1 MKKSILNKDIWLSFR
16 QSKGR
21 FLSIMFLMM
30 LGSFALV
37 GLKAASPDIENSAN
51 RYLSQMKMM
60 DLAVMSDYGVSKAD
74 QKELN
79 TIPNAQVEYGYFT
92 DTVIG
97 DSSTSVRV
105 FSQTTN
111 ISKFKLVSGH
121 FPSKENQVAL
131 ASFYQGKY
139 KIGDSITL
147 NEEGTNDYA
156 LKQHTFTVTGF
167 VNSSEL
173 ASTISLGNSNSGS
186 GTLSAYAVVMPKT
199 FQSSV
204 YTVARLKYDDLKAL
218 NSFGDSYRK
227 KVKQYENEL
236 EKLVADNGKNRLSEI
251 KKQAQTKIADGEAKI
266 QTSQQALADA
276 QQQLRNAQDQIDQKR
291 ADLELAQGQLTE
303 KENLLAQGAAQI
315 AQAEQTLAS
324 SKAKLDTAA
333 AQLSSGWGQ
342 LNQMKTQLD
351 QAASQLSAA
360 KENVTNAQATL
371 ATAQAELEKG
381 QMQLAAA
388 KTDLQTKIAAL
399 QAQGID
405 PATVPEIV
413 AAQTQL
419 AQEEAKLNL
428 ARTELEKK
436 QAEFQ
441 TGLSQY
447 KSQEALYQAGLAQY
461 QSAAEALNAKQAE
474 YDAGLAQYQNGQATL
489 KNKQADYQAGQ
500 VRLAQAKQQIADGQ
514 AQLDQAQATLNDKK
528 TEYEKQKK
536 DAETKIKNGQADIQ
550 KAKDE
555 VAGLS
560 VPTYRVYTRRTF
572 PGADE
577 YTTTGNRAYGISAV
591 GNAFPIVLYLVAALV
606 TVTTMTRFVSE
617 ERTNAGVL
625 KALGYRNQDVVKKFV
640 IYGLVSSLLGTVI
653 GSLLGTYFLPYILG
667 KTIFKTSTYP
677 ALRLDF
683 YWEISLIALV
693 CSVLCGVAPALYIAH
708 KELKEKP
715 SQLLLPKAPTKGS
728 KILLERIDFIWRR
741 LSFTQKVTA
750 RNIFRYKQRM
760 LMTIFG
766 VAGSVALLF
775 AGLGMSSS
783 MEGMGNRQY
792 GDIIKYDAVISQKHH
807 LKSDEQ
813 AAINHLLADKKIAKK
828 CSIYQ
833 ETFTKKI
840 KGAKDEQSLALFV
853 TTGKDFH
860 HFIELYDSQSKASLN
875 LSSHGAVISQK
886 LATIMHVSVGDTFEV
901 TSDEGKRYKIKV
913 SGITEMYA
921 GHFIFMNQDYYQTV
935 FARKFQE
942 NAYLIKLKDSSSKN
956 VQDTAAAFMKL
967 TGVRAVVQNTGILEQ
982 IDVIV
987 KSLGFVMQILT
998 VASILLTIVILY
1010 NLMNINVA
1018 ERIRELSTI
1027 KVLGFHNKE
1036 VTLYIYRETI
1046 LLSVIGIIVGLFLG
1060 NILHRSLLET
1070 IAPDAFLLN
1079 PTVSVFVYLVPIFS
1093 IIMILIVLG
1102 FMVNAILRR
1111 IDMLEAL
1118 KSVD

>member
-60 DLAVMSDYGVSKAD
+60 DLAVMSDYGISKAD

-79 TIPNAQVEYGYFT
+79 AVPNAQVEYGYFT
-92 DTVIG
+92 DTVVG

-147 NEEGTNDYA
+147 NEEGTNKYA
-156 LKQHTFTVTGF
+156 LRRHTFTVTGF

-173 ASTISLGNSNSGS
+173 ASTISLGSSNSGS
-186 GTLSAYAVVMPKT
+186 GTLSAYAVVTLKT
-199 FQSSV
+199 FQSPV
-204 YTVARLKYDDLKAL
+204 YTVARLRYNNLKTL

-227 KVKQYENEL
+227 KVKRHEDEL
-236 EKLVADNGKNRLSEI
+236 EKLLADNGKKRLSEI
-251 KKQAQTKIADGEAKI
+251 KAQAQAKIADGEAKI

-315 AQAEQTLAS
+315 AQAEQTLENT
-324 SKAKLDTAA
+324 KEKLDTAA
-333 AQLSSGWGQ
+333 AQLSSGWAQ
-342 LNQMKTQLD
+342 LNQTKTQLD

-388 KTDLQTKIAAL
+388 KTNLQTKIAAL

-447 KSQEALYQAGLAQY
+447 KSQEALYKAGLAQY

-474 YDAGLAQYQNGQATL
+474 YDAGLAQYQSGQATL
-489 KNKQADYQAGQ
+489 RNKQTEYQAGQ
-500 VRLAQAKQQIADGQ
+500 AQLAQAKQQIADGQ

-550 KAKDE
+550 KAKEE

-560 VPTYRVYTRRTF
+560 VSTYRVYTRRTF

-640 IYGLVSSLLGTVI
+640 VYGLVSSLLGTVM

-677 ALRLDF
+677 DLRLEF
-683 YWEISLIALV
+683 YWEISLIALL

-792 GDIIKYDAVISQKHH
+792 GEIIKYDAVISQKHH

-828 CSIYQ
+828 RGIYQ

-998 VASILLTIVILY
+998 VASILLAIVILY

-1060 NILHRSLLET
+1060 NILHCSLLET

-1079 PTVSVFVYLVPIFS
+1079 PAVSVFVYLVPVFS

>member
-1 MKKSILNKDIWLSFR
+1 MKKSILNKDIRLSFR

-60 DLAVMSDYGVSKAD
+60 DVAVMSDYGISKAD

-79 TIPNAQVEYGYFT
+79 AIPNTYVEYGYFT

-97 DSSTSVRV
+97 DSSASVRV
-105 FSQTTN
+105 FSKTDK
-111 ISKFKLVSGH
+111 ISQFKLVSGH

-199 FQSSV
+199 FQSAV
-204 YTVARLKYDDLKAL
+204 YTVARLRYDDLKTL

-227 KVKQYENEL
+227 KVKQHEDEL
-236 EKLVADNGKNRLSEI
+236 EKLLADNGKKRLSEI
-251 KKQAQTKIADGEAKI
+251 KAQAQTKIADGEAKI

-291 ADLELAQGQLTE
+291 ADLEVAQGQLTE
-303 KENLLAQGAAQI
+303 KESLLAQGAAQI
-315 AQAEQTLAS
+315 AQAEQILAS

-333 AQLSSGWGQ
+333 AQLSSGWAQ
-342 LNQMKTQLD
+342 LNQIKAQLD

-360 KENVTNAQATL
+360 KENVTNTQATL
-371 ATAQAELEKG
+371 AIAQAELEKG
-381 QMQLAAA
+381 QVQLAAA
-388 KTDLQTKIAAL
+388 KADLQKKMTAL

-428 ARTELEKK
+428 ARAELEKK

-441 TGLSQY
+441 AGLSQY
-447 KSQEALYQAGLAQY
+447 QSQETVYQTGLAQY
-461 QSAAEALNAKQAE
+461 QSAVVTLRAKQAE
-474 YDAGLAQYQNGQATL
+474 YDAGLAQYQSGQATL
-489 KNKQADYQAGQ
+489 RDKQAEYQAGQ
-500 VRLAQAKQQIADGQ
+500 AQLAQAKQQIADGQ

-528 TEYEKQKK
+528 TEYAKQKK
-536 DAETKIKNGQADIQ
+536 DAGTKIKNGQADIR

-555 VAGLS
+555 VASLS

-625 KALGYRNQDVVKKFV
+625 KALGYRNQDVVKKFAV
-640 IYGLVSSLLGTVI
+640 YGLVSSLIGSVI
-653 GSLLGTYFLPYILG
+653 GILAGTYFLPYILG

-683 YWEISLIALV
+683 YWEISLIALL

-792 GDIIKYDAVISQKHH
+792 GEIIKYDAVISQKQH
-807 LKSDEQ
+807 LKLDEQ

-828 CSIYQ
+828 RGIYQ
-833 ETFTKKI
+833 EIFTKKI

-913 SGITEMYA
+913 SGIAEMYA

-998 VASILLTIVILY
+998 VASILLAIVILY

-1079 PTVSVFVYLVPIFS
+1079 PAVSVFVYLVPVFS

>member
-60 DLAVMSDYGVSKAD
+60 DLAVMSDYGISKAD

-79 TIPNAQVEYGYFT
+79 TISNAQVEYGYFT

-105 FSQTTN
+105 FSKTTN
-111 ISKFKLVSGH
+111 ISKFKLISGH

-156 LKQHTFTVTGF
+156 LKQHTFAVTGF

-199 FQSSV
+199 FQNSV
-204 YTVARLKYDDLKAL
+204 YTVARLRYDDLKTL

-227 KVKQYENEL
+227 KVKQHENEL

-251 KKQAQTKIADGEAKI
+251 KKQAQTKIADSEANI

-276 QQQLRNAQDQIDQKR
+276 QRQIRTAQDQIDQKR
-291 ADLELAQGQLTE
+291 ADLDLAQGQLAE
-303 KENLLAQGAAQI
+303 KESLLAQGAAQI
-315 AQAEQTLAS
+315 AQAEQILAS

-333 AQLSSGWGQ
+333 AQLSSGWAQ
-342 LNQMKTQLD
+342 LNQMKAQLD

-360 KENVTNAQATL
+360 KENLTNGQATL
-371 ATAQAELEKG
+371 AIAQAELGKG
-381 QMQLAAA
+381 QVQLAAA
-388 KTDLQTKIAAL
+388 KADLQKKMTAL

-428 ARTELEKK
+428 ARAELEKK

-441 TGLSQY
+441 AGLSQY
-447 KSQEALYQAGLAQY
+447 QSQETVYQTGLAQY
-461 QSAAEALNAKQAE
+461 QSAVVTLRAKQAE
-474 YDAGLAQYQNGQATL
+474 YDAGLAQYQSGQATL
-489 KNKQADYQAGQ
+489 RNKQAEYQAGQ
-500 VRLAQAKQQIADGQ
+500 AQLAQAKQQIADGQ

-536 DAETKIKNGQADIQ
+536 DAETKIKNGQVDIQ

-591 GNAFPIVLYLVAALV
+591 GNAFPIVLYLVAVLV

-625 KALGYRNQDVVKKFV
+625 KALGYRNQDVVKKFAV
-640 IYGLVSSLLGTVI
+640 YGLVSSLIGSVI
-653 GSLLGTYFLPYILG
+653 GILAGTYFLPYILG

-683 YWEISLIALV
+683 YWGISLIALL

-715 SQLLLPKAPTKGS
+715 SQLLLPKAPNKGS
-728 KILLERIDFIWRR
+728 KILLERIGFILHR
-741 LSFTQKVTA
+741 LSFAQKVTA

-792 GDIIKYDAVISQKHH
+792 GEIIKYDAVISQKQH
-807 LKSDEQ
+807 LKLDEQ

-828 CSIYQ
+828 RGIYQ
-833 ETFTKKI
+833 EIFTKKI

-913 SGITEMYA
+913 SGIAEMYA

-942 NAYLIKLKDSSSKN
+942 TAYLIKLKDSSSKN

-998 VASILLTIVILY
+998 VASILLAIVILY

-1079 PTVSVFVYLVPIFS
+1079 PAVSVFVYLVPVFS

>member
-121 FPSKENQVAL
+121 FPTKENQVAL

-147 NEEGTNDYA
+147 NEEGTNEYA

-550 KAKDE
+550 KAKEE

-640 IYGLVSSLLGTVI
+640 VYGLVSSLLGTVM

-677 ALRLDF
+677 DLRLEF
-683 YWEISLIALV
+683 YWEISLIALL

-715 SQLLLPKAPTKGS
+715 SQLLLPKTPTKGS

-792 GDIIKYDAVISQKHH
+792 GEIIKYDAVISQKQH

-813 AAINHLLADKKIAKK
+813 AAINHLLAAKKIDKKRG
-828 CSIYQ
+828 IYQ

-860 HFIELYDSQSKASLN
+860 HFIELYDSQSKASLH

-886 LATIMHVSVGDTFEV
+886 LATIMHVSVGDTFDLK
-901 TSDEGKRYKIKV
+901 SDEGKLYKIKV

-956 VQDTAAAFMKL
+956 IQDTAAAFMKL

-998 VASILLTIVILY
+998 FASILLAIVILY

-1079 PTVSVFVYLVPIFS
+1079 PTVSVFVYLVPVFS

>member
-1 MKKSILNKDIWLSFR
+1 MKKSILNKDILLSFR

-60 DLAVMSDYGVSKAD
+60 DLAVISDYGISKED
-74 QKELN
+74 QKELDALQD
-79 TIPNAQVEYGYFT
+79 AQVEYGYFT

-105 FSQTTN
+105 FSKTDK
-111 ISKFKLVSGH
+111 ISRFKLVSGH
-121 FPSKENQVAL
+121 FPIKEDQVAL
-131 ASFYQGKY
+131 ASFYQGEY

-173 ASTISLGNSNSGS
+173 ASTISLGNSHSGS
-186 GTLSAYAVVMPKT
+186 GTLSAYAVVIPKT

-204 YTVARLKYDDLKAL
+204 YTVARLRYDDLQTL

-227 KVKQYENEL
+227 KVKKHENDL
-236 EKLVADNGKNRLSEI
+236 EKLLADNGDKRLSEI
-251 KKQAQTKIADGEAKI
+251 KVQAQTNIADGEASI
-266 QTSQQALADA
+266 RDAQQALTDA
-276 QQQLRNAQDQIDQKR
+276 QQQLRTAQEQIGQKR
-291 ADLELAQGQLTE
+291 ADLEAAQGQITE
-303 KENLLAQGAAQI
+303 KENLLAQGASQI

-324 SKAKLDTAA
+324 SKEKLDTAA

-342 LNQMKTQLD
+342 LNQTKAQLD
-351 QAASQLSAA
+351 QAASQLSVA
-360 KENVTNAQATL
+360 KENITKGQATL
-371 ATAQAELEKG
+371 TAAQAELDQG
-381 QMQLAAA
+381 QAQLTTA
-388 KTDLQTKIAAL
+388 KEDLQKKIATL

-405 PATVPEIV
+405 PSSVAEIV
-413 AAQTQL
+413 AAETQL

-428 ARTELEKK
+428 ASAELEKK
-436 QAEFQ
+436 QTEFQ
-441 TGLSQY
+441 VGLAQY
-447 KSQEALYQAGLAQY
+447 QSQEAIYQEGLAQY
-461 QSAAEALNAKQAE
+461 QSAAATLNEKQAE
-474 YDAGLAQYQNGQATL
+474 YNAGLAQYQSGQATL
-489 KNKQADYQAGQ
+489 AKKQAEYQAGQ
-500 VRLAQAKQQIADGQ
+500 TQIAQAKQQIADGQ
-514 AQLDQAQATLNDKK
+514 AQLNQAQAALNDKK
-528 TEYEKQKK
+528 AEYEEQKK
-536 DAETKIKNGQADIQ
+536 IAETNIKNGQADIQ

-560 VPTYRVYTRRTF
+560 VPTYHVYTRRTF

-625 KALGYRNQDVVKKFV
+625 KALGYRNQDVVKKFAV
-640 IYGLVSSLLGTVI
+640 YGLVSSLI
-653 GSLLGTYFLPYILG
+653 GSALGILAGTYFLPYILG

-683 YWEISLIALV
+683 YWGISCIALL
-693 CSVLCGVAPALYIAH
+693 CSVLCGVGPALYIAH

-715 SQLLLPKAPTKGS
+715 SQLLLPKAPNKGS

-783 MEGMGNRQY
+783 MEGIGGRQY
-792 GDIIKYDAVISQKHH
+792 GEIIKYDIVISKKHH
-807 LKSDEQ
+807 LKSNEQ
-813 AAINHLLADKKIAKK
+813 AEINQLLVEQKIDKK
-828 CSIYQ
+828 CDIYQ
-833 ETFTKKI
+833 EQFSKKI
-840 KGAKDEQSLALFV
+840 KGAKDEQSLTLFV
-853 TTGKDFH
+853 TAGKDFH
-860 HFIELYDSQSKASLN
+860 HFIELYDSKSKVN
-875 LSSHGAVISQK
+875 LELPSDGAIISQK

-901 TSDEGKRYKIKV
+901 KSDEGKIYKIKV
-913 SGITEMYA
+913 SGIAEMYA
-921 GHFIFMNQDYYQTV
+921 GHFIFMNQDYYQAA
-935 FARKFQE
+935 FSRKFQE

-956 VQDTAAAFMKL
+956 VQDTAASFMKL
-967 TGVRAVVQNTGILEQ
+967 RGVQAVVQNTGILEQ

-998 VASILLTIVILY
+998 AASILLAIVILY

-1046 LLSVIGIIVGLFLG
+1046 FLSVIGIVAGLFLG
-1060 NILHRSLLET
+1060 KILHRSLLET

-1079 PTVSVFVYLVPIFS
+1079 PKVSMSVYLVPILS
-1093 IIMILIVLG
+1093 IIAILVVLG
-1102 FMVNAILRR
+1102 FMVNTIFKRV
-1111 IDMLEAL
+1111 DMLEAL

>member
-51 RYLSQMKMM
+51 CYLSQMKMM
-60 DLAVMSDYGVSKAD
+60 DLAVMSDYGISKAD

-79 TIPNAQVEYGYFT
+79 AVPNAQVEYGYFT
-92 DTVIG
+92 DTVVG

-360 KENVTNAQATL
+360 KENVINTQATL
-371 ATAQAELEKG
+371 AIAQAELEKG

-428 ARTELEKK
+428 VRTELEQK

-447 KSQEALYQAGLAQY
+447 KSQEALYQTGLAQY

-474 YDAGLAQYQNGQATL
+474 YDAGLAQYQSGQATL

-640 IYGLVSSLLGTVI
+640 VYGLVSSLLGTVM

-683 YWEISLIALV
+683 YWEISLIALL

-792 GDIIKYDAVISQKHH
+792 GEIIKYDAVISQKQH

-828 CSIYQ
+828 RGIYQ

-901 TSDEGKRYKIKV
+901 TSDEGRRYKIKV
-913 SGITEMYA
+913 SAIAEMYA

-935 FARKFQE
+935 FDRKFQE

-998 VASILLTIVILY
+998 VASILLAIVILY

-1079 PTVSVFVYLVPIFS
+1079 PTVSVFVYLVPVFS

>member
-1 MKKSILNKDIWLSFR
+1 MKKSILNKDIRLSFR

-60 DLAVMSDYGVSKAD
+60 DVAVMSDYGISKAD

-79 TIPNAQVEYGYFT
+79 AIPNTYVEYGYFT

-97 DSSTSVRV
+97 DSSASVRV
-105 FSQTTN
+105 FSKTDK
-111 ISKFKLVSGH
+111 ISQFKLVSGH
-121 FPSKENQVAL
+121 FPTKEGQVAL
-131 ASFYQGKY
+131 ASFCQGKY

-147 NEEGTNDYA
+147 NEEGTNEYA
-156 LKQHTFTVTGF
+156 LKRHTFTVTGF

-173 ASTISLGNSNSGS
+173 ASTISLGSSNSGS
-186 GTLSAYAVVMPKT
+186 GTLSAYAVVTLKT
-199 FQSSV
+199 FQSPV
-204 YTVARLKYDDLKAL
+204 YTVARLRYNNLKTL

-227 KVKQYENEL
+227 KVKQHEDEL
-236 EKLVADNGKNRLSEI
+236 EKLLADNGKKRLSEI
-251 KKQAQTKIADGEAKI
+251 KAQAQTKIADGEAKI

-291 ADLELAQGQLTE
+291 ADLEVAQGQLTE
-303 KENLLAQGAAQI
+303 KESLLAQGAAQI

-333 AQLSSGWGQ
+333 AQLSSGWAQ
-342 LNQMKTQLD
+342 LNQMKAQLD

-360 KENVTNAQATL
+360 KENGTNTQATL
-371 ATAQAELEKG
+371 AIAQAELEKG
-381 QMQLAAA
+381 QVQLAAA
-388 KTDLQTKIAAL
+388 KADLQKKMTAL

-413 AAQTQL
+413 AVQTQL

-428 ARTELEKK
+428 ARAELEKK

-441 TGLSQY
+441 AGLSQY
-447 KSQEALYQAGLAQY
+447 QSQETVYQTRLAQY
-461 QSAAEALNAKQAE
+461 QSAVVTLRAKQAE
-474 YDAGLAQYQNGQATL
+474 YDAGLAQYQSGQATL
-489 KNKQADYQAGQ
+489 RDKQAKYQAGQ
-500 VRLAQAKQQIADGQ
+500 AQLAQAKQQIADGQ
-514 AQLDQAQATLNDKK
+514 TQLNQAQATLNDKK
-528 TEYEKQKK
+528 TEYAKQKK
-536 DAETKIKNGQADIQ
+536 DAGTKIKNGQADIQ

-555 VAGLS
+555 VASLS

-625 KALGYRNQDVVKKFV
+625 KALGYRNQDVVKKFAV
-640 IYGLVSSLLGTVI
+640 YGLVSSLIGSVI
-653 GSLLGTYFLPYILG
+653 GILAGTYFLPYILG

-683 YWEISLIALV
+683 YWEISLIALL

-715 SQLLLPKAPTKGS
+715 SQLLLPKAPNKGS
-728 KILLERIDFIWRR
+728 KILLERIGFIWHR
-741 LSFTQKVTA
+741 LSFAQKVTA

-792 GDIIKYDAVISQKHH
+792 GEIIKYDAVISQKHH

-828 CSIYQ
+828 RGIYQ
-833 ETFTKKI
+833 EIFTKKI

-913 SGITEMYA
+913 SAIAEMYA

-956 VQDTAAAFMKL
+956 IQDTAAAFMKL

-998 VASILLTIVILY
+998 VASILLAIVILY

-1046 LLSVIGIIVGLFLG
+1046 LLSIIGIIVGLFLG

-1079 PTVSVFVYLVPIFS
+1079 PTVSVFVYLVPVFS

>member
-60 DLAVMSDYGVSKAD
+60 DLAVMSDYGISKAD

-79 TIPNAQVEYGYFT
+79 AVPNAQVEYGYFT

-121 FPSKENQVAL
+121 FPSKENQVVL

-173 ASTISLGNSNSGS
+173 ASTISLGSSNSGS
-186 GTLSAYAVVMPKT
+186 GTLSAYAVVTFKT
-199 FQSSV
+199 FQSPV

-227 KVKQYENEL
+227 KVKQHENEL

-251 KKQAQTKIADGEAKI
+251 KKQAQTKIADGEANI

-276 QQQLRNAQDQIDQKR
+276 QRQLRTAQDQIDQKR
-291 ADLELAQGQLTE
+291 ADLEAAQGQITE
-303 KENLLAQGAAQI
+303 KESLLAQVAAQI
-315 AQAEQTLAS
+315 AQAEQTLENT
-324 SKAKLDTAA
+324 KEKLDTATI
-333 AQLSSGWGQ
+333 QLSSGWAQ
-342 LNQMKTQLD
+342 LNQTKTQLD
-351 QAASQLSAA
+351 LAASQLSAA

-371 ATAQAELEKG
+371 ATAQAELEKD

-405 PATVPEIV
+405 SATVPEIV

-428 ARTELEKK
+428 VRTELEKK

-474 YDAGLAQYQNGQATL
+474 YDAGLAQYQSGQATL
-489 KNKQADYQAGQ
+489 RNKQAEYQAGQ
-500 VRLAQAKQQIADGQ
+500 AQLAQAKQQIADGQ

-550 KAKDE
+550 KAKEE

-640 IYGLVSSLLGTVI
+640 VYGLVSSLLGTVM

-693 CSVLCGVAPALYIAH
+693 CSVLCGVVPALYIAH

-728 KILLERIDFIWRR
+728 KILLERIDFIWHR

-792 GDIIKYDAVISQKHH
+792 GDIIKYDAVISQKQH

-828 CSIYQ
+828 RGIYQ
-833 ETFTKKI
+833 EIFTKKI

-901 TSDEGKRYKIKV
+901 TSDEGRRYKIKV
-913 SGITEMYA
+913 SGIAEMYA

-998 VASILLTIVILY
+998 VASILLAIVILY

-1079 PTVSVFVYLVPIFS
+1079 PTVSVFVYLVPVFS

>member
-60 DLAVMSDYGVSKAD
+60 DLAVMSDYGISKAD

-79 TIPNAQVEYGYFT
+79 AVPNAQVEYGYFT
-92 DTVIG
+92 DTVVG

-186 GTLSAYAVVMPKT
+186 GTLSAYAVVMLKT
-199 FQSSV
+199 FQSPV

-251 KKQAQTKIADGEAKI
+251 KKQAQTKIAEGEAKI
-266 QTSQQALADA
+266 RTSQQVLADVR
-276 QQQLRNAQDQIDQKR
+276 QQLRTAQDQIDQKR
-291 ADLELAQGQLTE
+291 ADLEAAQGQITE
-303 KENLLAQGAAQI
+303 KESLLAQGAAQI

-388 KTDLQTKIAAL
+388 KTDLQTKVAAL

-413 AAQTQL
+413 ASQTQL

-428 ARTELEKK
+428 VRTELEQK

-474 YDAGLAQYQNGQATL
+474 YDAGLAQYQSGQATL
-489 KNKQADYQAGQ
+489 RNKQAEYQAGQ
-500 VRLAQAKQQIADGQ
+500 AQLAQAKQQIADGQ

-550 KAKDE
+550 KAKEE

-640 IYGLVSSLLGTVI
+640 VYGLVSSLLGTVM

-693 CSVLCGVAPALYIAH
+693 CSVLCGVVPALYIAH

-728 KILLERIDFIWRR
+728 KILLERIDFIWHR

-792 GDIIKYDAVISQKHH
+792 GEIIKYDAVISQKQH

-828 CSIYQ
+828 RGIYQ

-935 FARKFQE
+935 FDRKFQE

-956 VQDTAAAFMKL
+956 IQDTAAAFMKL

-998 VASILLTIVILY
+998 VASILLAIVILY

-1046 LLSVIGIIVGLFLG
+1046 LLSIIGIIVGLFLG

-1079 PTVSVFVYLVPIFS
+1079 PAVSVFVYLVPVFS

>member
-121 FPSKENQVAL
+121 FPTKENQVAL

-147 NEEGTNDYA
+147 NEEGTNEYA

-371 ATAQAELEKG
+371 ATAQAELERG

-550 KAKDE
+550 KAKEE

-640 IYGLVSSLLGTVI
+640 VYGLVSSLLGTVM

-677 ALRLDF
+677 DLRLEF
-683 YWEISLIALV
+683 YWEISLIALL

-792 GDIIKYDAVISQKHH
+792 GEIIKYDAVISQKQL

-828 CSIYQ
+828 RDIYQ

-860 HFIELYDSQSKASLN
+860 HFIELYDSQSKASLH

-886 LATIMHVSVGDTFEV
+886 LATIMHVSVGDTFDLK
-901 TSDEGKRYKIKV
+901 SDEGKLYKIKV

-956 VQDTAAAFMKL
+956 IQDTAAAFMKL

-998 VASILLTIVILY
+998 FASILLAIVILY

-1079 PTVSVFVYLVPIFS
+1079 PAVSIFVYLVPVFS

>member
-121 FPSKENQVAL
+121 FPTKENQVAL

-147 NEEGTNDYA
+147 NEEGTNEYA

-500 VRLAQAKQQIADGQ
+500 ARLAQAKQQIADGQ
-514 AQLDQAQATLNDKK
+514 AQLNQAQATLNDKK

-555 VAGLS
+555 VADLS

-640 IYGLVSSLLGTVI
+640 VYGLVSSLLGTVM

-683 YWEISLIALV
+683 YWEISLIALL

-715 SQLLLPKAPTKGS
+715 SQLLLPKTPTKGS

-792 GDIIKYDAVISQKHH
+792 GEIIKYDAVISQKHH

-828 CSIYQ
+828 RGIYQ

-886 LATIMHVSVGDTFEV
+886 LATIMHVSVGDTFDLK
-901 TSDEGKRYKIKV
+901 SDEGKLYKIKV

-956 VQDTAAAFMKL
+956 IQDTAAAFMKL

-998 VASILLTIVILY
+998 FASILLAIVILY

-1079 PTVSVFVYLVPIFS
+1079 PTVSVFVYLVPVFS

>member
-121 FPSKENQVAL
+121 FPTKENQVAL

-147 NEEGTNDYA
+147 NEEGTNEYA

-550 KAKDE
+550 KAKEE

-640 IYGLVSSLLGTVI
+640 VYGLVSSLLGTVM

-677 ALRLDF
+677 DLRLEF
-683 YWEISLIALV
+683 YWEISLIALL

-715 SQLLLPKAPTKGS
+715 SQLLLPKTPTKGS

-783 MEGMGNRQY
+783 MEGIGNRQY
-792 GDIIKYDAVISQKHH
+792 GEIIKYDAVISQKQH

-828 CSIYQ
+828 RGIYQ

-998 VASILLTIVILY
+998 FASILLAIVILY

-1079 PTVSVFVYLVPIFS
+1079 PAVSVFVYLVPVFS

>member
-60 DLAVMSDYGVSKAD
+60 DLAVMSDYGISKAD

-79 TIPNAQVEYGYFT
+79 AVPNAQVEYGYFT

-121 FPSKENQVAL
+121 FPSKENQVVL

-204 YTVARLKYDDLKAL
+204 YTVARLKYDDLKTL
-218 NSFGDSYRK
+218 HSFGDSYRK
-227 KVKQYENEL
+227 KVKQHENEL

-251 KKQAQTKIADGEAKI
+251 KKQAQTKIADGEANI

-276 QQQLRNAQDQIDQKR
+276 QRQLRTAQDQIDQKR
-291 ADLELAQGQLTE
+291 ADLDLAQDQIAE
-303 KENLLAQGAAQI
+303 KESLLAQGAAQY
-315 AQAEQTLAS
+315 Q
-324 SKAKLDTAA
+324 
-333 AQLSSGWGQ
+333 SG
-342 LNQMKTQLD
+342 
-351 QAASQLSAA
+351 
-360 KENVTNAQATL
+360 QATL
-371 ATAQAELEKG
+371 R
-381 QMQLAAA
+381 
-388 KTDLQTKIAAL
+388 
-399 QAQGID
+399 
-405 PATVPEIV
+405 
-413 AAQTQL
+413 
-419 AQEEAKLNL
+419 N
-428 ARTELEKK
+428 
-436 QAEFQ
+436 
-441 TGLSQY
+441 
-447 KSQEALYQAGLAQY
+447 
-461 QSAAEALNAKQAE
+461 KQAE
-474 YDAGLAQYQNGQATL
+474 Y
-489 KNKQADYQAGQ
+489 QAGQ
-500 VRLAQAKQQIADGQ
+500 AQLAQAKQQIADGQ

-550 KAKDE
+550 KAKEE

-640 IYGLVSSLLGTVI
+640 VYGLVSSLLGTVM

-693 CSVLCGVAPALYIAH
+693 CSVLCGVVPALYIAH

-728 KILLERIDFIWRR
+728 KILLERIDFIWHR

-792 GDIIKYDAVISQKHH
+792 GEIIKYDAVISQKQH

-828 CSIYQ
+828 RGIYQ

-998 VASILLTIVILY
+998 VASILLAIVILY

-1046 LLSVIGIIVGLFLG
+1046 LLSIIGIIVGLFLG

-1079 PTVSVFVYLVPIFS
+1079 PTVSVFVYLVPVFS

>member
-1 MKKSILNKDIWLSFR
+1 MKKSILNKDIWLSFC

-121 FPSKENQVAL
+121 FPTKENQVAL

-147 NEEGTNDYA
+147 NEEGTNEYA

-204 YTVARLKYDDLKAL
+204 YTVARLKYDDLKTL

-227 KVKQYENEL
+227 KVKQHENEL

-251 KKQAQTKIADGEAKI
+251 KKQAQTKIAEGEAKI
-266 QTSQQALADA
+266 RTSQQVLADVR
-276 QQQLRNAQDQIDQKR
+276 QQLRNAQDQIDQKR

-315 AQAEQTLAS
+315 AQAEQILAS

-360 KENVTNAQATL
+360 KENVTNTQATL
-371 ATAQAELEKG
+371 AIAQAELEKG
-381 QMQLAAA
+381 QVQLAAA
-388 KTDLQTKIAAL
+388 KVDLQKKMTAL

-405 PATVPEIV
+405 SATVPEIV

-428 ARTELEKK
+428 VRTELEKK

-461 QSAAEALNAKQAE
+461 QSAAETLNAKQAE
-474 YDAGLAQYQNGQATL
+474 YDAGLAQYQSGQATL
-489 KNKQADYQAGQ
+489 RNKQAEYQAGQ
-500 VRLAQAKQQIADGQ
+500 AQLAQAKQQIADGQ

-640 IYGLVSSLLGTVI
+640 VYGLVSSLLGTVM

-683 YWEISLIALV
+683 YWEISLIALL

-792 GDIIKYDAVISQKHH
+792 GEIIKYDAVISQKQH

-828 CSIYQ
+828 RNIYQ

-913 SGITEMYA
+913 SAIAEMYA

-998 VASILLTIVILY
+998 VASILLAIVILY

-1079 PTVSVFVYLVPIFS
+1079 PAVSVFVYLVPVFS
-1093 IIMILIVLG
+1093 IIMILIGLG

>member
-121 FPSKENQVAL
+121 FPTKENQVAL

-147 NEEGTNDYA
+147 NEEGTNEYA

-291 ADLELAQGQLTE
+291 SDLELAQGQLTE

-550 KAKDE
+550 KAKEE

-640 IYGLVSSLLGTVI
+640 VYGLVSSLLGTVM

-677 ALRLDF
+677 DLRLEF
-683 YWEISLIALV
+683 YWEISLIALL

-715 SQLLLPKAPTKGS
+715 SQLLLPKTPTKGS

-792 GDIIKYDAVISQKHH
+792 GEIIKYDAVISQKQH

-813 AAINHLLADKKIAKK
+813 AAINHLLADKKIDKK
-828 CSIYQ
+828 RGIYQ

-860 HFIELYDSQSKASLN
+860 HFIELYDSQSKASLH

-886 LATIMHVSVGDTFEV
+886 LATIMHVSVGDTFDLK
-901 TSDEGKRYKIKV
+901 SDEGKLYKIKV

-956 VQDTAAAFMKL
+956 IQDTAAAFMKL

-998 VASILLTIVILY
+998 FASILLAIVILY

-1079 PTVSVFVYLVPIFS
+1079 LTVSVFVYLVPVFS

>member
-1 MKKSILNKDIWLSFR
+1 MKKSILNKDIWLSFH

-60 DLAVMSDYGVSKAD
+60 DLAVMSDYGISKAD

-79 TIPNAQVEYGYFT
+79 TISNAQVEYGYFT
-92 DTVIG
+92 DTVID

-105 FSQTTN
+105 FSQTN
-111 ISKFKLVSGH
+111 KISKFKLVSGH

-131 ASFYQGKY
+131 ASFYRGKY

-186 GTLSAYAVVMPKT
+186 GTLSAYAVVTPKT

-204 YTVARLKYDDLKAL
+204 YTVARLRYDDLKTL

-227 KVKQYENEL
+227 KIKQHENEL
-236 EKLVADNGKNRLSEI
+236 EKLLADNGKNRLSEI
-251 KKQAQTKIADGEAKI
+251 KKQAQTKIAEGEAKI
-266 QTSQQALADA
+266 RTSQQVLTDVR
-276 QQQLRNAQDQIDQKR
+276 QQLRTAQDQIDQKR
-291 ADLELAQGQLTE
+291 ADLEAAQGQITE
-303 KENLLAQGAAQI
+303 KEGLLAQGAAQI

-324 SKAKLDTAA
+324 SKEKLNTAA
-333 AQLSSGWGQ
+333 AQLSSGWAQ
-342 LNQMKTQLD
+342 LNQTKTQLD

-360 KENVTNAQATL
+360 KENRTNAQATL
-371 ATAQAELEKG
+371 AATQAELEKG
-381 QMQLAAA
+381 QTQLAAA
-388 KTDLQTKIAAL
+388 KTDLQKKMTAL

-428 ARTELEKK
+428 VRTELEKK

-461 QSAAEALNAKQAE
+461 QSTAEALNAKQAE
-474 YDAGLAQYQNGQATL
+474 YDAGLAQYQSGQATL
-489 KNKQADYQAGQ
+489 RNKQVEYQAGQ
-500 VRLAQAKQQIADGQ
+500 AQLAQAKQRIADGQ
-514 AQLDQAQATLNDKK
+514 TQLNQVQATLNDKK

-683 YWEISLIALV
+683 YWGISLIAFV
-693 CSVLCGVAPALYIAH
+693 CSVLCGVVPALYIAH

-783 MEGMGNRQY
+783 MEGIGNRQY
-792 GDIIKYDAVISQKHH
+792 GEIIKYDAVISQKHH

-813 AAINHLLADKKIAKK
+813 AEINHLLADKKIAKK
-828 CSIYQ
+828 HGIYQ

-886 LATIMHVSVGDTFEV
+886 LATILHVSVGDAFELK
-901 TSDEGKRYKIKV
+901 SDEGKRYKIKV

-956 VQDTAAAFMKL
+956 IQDTAAAFMKL

-998 VASILLTIVILY
+998 FASILLAIVILY

-1079 PTVSVFVYLVPIFS
+1079 PTVSVFVYLVPVFS

-1102 FMVNAILRR
+1102 FMVNAILRC

>member
-1 MKKSILNKDIWLSFR
+1 MKKSILNKDIRLSFR

-60 DLAVMSDYGVSKAD
+60 DVAVMSDYGISKAD

-79 TIPNAQVEYGYFT
+79 AIPNTYVEYGYFT

-97 DSSTSVRV
+97 DSSASVRV
-105 FSQTTN
+105 FSKTDK
-111 ISKFKLVSGH
+111 ISQFKLVSGH
-121 FPSKENQVAL
+121 FPTKEGQVAL
-131 ASFYQGKY
+131 ASFCQGKY

-147 NEEGTNDYA
+147 NEEGTNEYA
-156 LKQHTFTVTGF
+156 LKRHTFTVTGF

-173 ASTISLGNSNSGS
+173 ASTISLGSSNSGS
-186 GTLSAYAVVMPKT
+186 GTLSAYAVVTLKT
-199 FQSSV
+199 FQSPV
-204 YTVARLKYDDLKAL
+204 YTVARLRYNNLKTL

-227 KVKQYENEL
+227 KVKQHEDEL
-236 EKLVADNGKNRLSEI
+236 EKLLADNGKKRLSEI
-251 KKQAQTKIADGEAKI
+251 KAQAQTKIADGEAKI

-291 ADLELAQGQLTE
+291 ADLEVAQGQLTE

-333 AQLSSGWGQ
+333 AQLSSGWAQ
-342 LNQMKTQLD
+342 LNQMKAQLD

-360 KENVTNAQATL
+360 KENGTNTQATL
-371 ATAQAELEKG
+371 AIAQAELEKG
-381 QMQLAAA
+381 QVQLAAA
-388 KTDLQTKIAAL
+388 KADLQKKMTAL

-413 AAQTQL
+413 AVQTQL

-428 ARTELEKK
+428 ARAELEKK

-441 TGLSQY
+441 AGLSQY
-447 KSQEALYQAGLAQY
+447 QSQETVYQTRLAQY
-461 QSAAEALNAKQAE
+461 QSAVVTLRAKQAE
-474 YDAGLAQYQNGQATL
+474 YDAGLAQYQSGQATL
-489 KNKQADYQAGQ
+489 RDKQAKYQAGQ
-500 VRLAQAKQQIADGQ
+500 AQLAQAKQQIADGQ
-514 AQLDQAQATLNDKK
+514 TQLNQAQATLNDKK
-528 TEYEKQKK
+528 TEYAKQKK
-536 DAETKIKNGQADIQ
+536 DAGTKIKNGQADIQ

-555 VAGLS
+555 VASLS

-625 KALGYRNQDVVKKFV
+625 KALGYRNQDVVKKFAV
-640 IYGLVSSLLGTVI
+640 YGLVSSLIGSVI
-653 GSLLGTYFLPYILG
+653 GILAGTYFLPYILG

-683 YWEISLIALV
+683 YWEISLIALL

-792 GDIIKYDAVISQKHH
+792 GEIIKYDAVISQKQH
-807 LKSDEQ
+807 LKLDEQ

-828 CSIYQ
+828 RGIYQ
-833 ETFTKKI
+833 EIFTKKI

-913 SGITEMYA
+913 SAIAEMYA

-956 VQDTAAAFMKL
+956 IQDTAAAFMKL

-998 VASILLTIVILY
+998 VASILLAIVILY

-1046 LLSVIGIIVGLFLG
+1046 LLSIIGIIVGLFLG

-1079 PTVSVFVYLVPIFS
+1079 PTVSVFVYLVPVFS

>member
-60 DLAVMSDYGVSKAD
+60 DLAVMSDYGISKAD

-79 TIPNAQVEYGYFT
+79 AVPNAQVEYGYFT
-92 DTVIG
+92 DTVVG

-186 GTLSAYAVVMPKT
+186 GTLSAYAVVMLKT
-199 FQSSV
+199 FQSPV

-251 KKQAQTKIADGEAKI
+251 KKQAQTKIAEGEAKI
-266 QTSQQALADA
+266 RTSQQVLADVR
-276 QQQLRNAQDQIDQKR
+276 QQLRTAQDQIDQKR
-291 ADLELAQGQLTE
+291 ADLEAAQGQITE
-303 KENLLAQGAAQI
+303 KESLLAQGAAQI

-324 SKAKLDTAA
+324 SKAKLDTAT
-333 AQLSSGWGQ
+333 AQLSSGWAQ
-342 LNQMKTQLD
+342 LDQMKTQLD

-360 KENVTNAQATL
+360 KENVTNTQATL
-371 ATAQAELEKG
+371 AIAQAELEKG
-381 QMQLAAA
+381 QVQLAAA
-388 KTDLQTKIAAL
+388 KVDLQKKMTAL

-405 PATVPEIV
+405 SATVPEIV

-428 ARTELEKK
+428 VRTELEQK

-474 YDAGLAQYQNGQATL
+474 YDAGLAQYQSGQATL
-489 KNKQADYQAGQ
+489 RNKQAEYQAGQ
-500 VRLAQAKQQIADGQ
+500 AQLAQAKQQIADGQ

-550 KAKDE
+550 KAKEE

-640 IYGLVSSLLGTVI
+640 VYGLVSSLLGTVM

-693 CSVLCGVAPALYIAH
+693 CSVLCGVVPALYIAH

-728 KILLERIDFIWRR
+728 KILLERIDFIWHR

-792 GDIIKYDAVISQKHH
+792 GEIIKYDAVISQKQH

-828 CSIYQ
+828 RGIYQ

-935 FARKFQE
+935 FDRKFQE

-956 VQDTAAAFMKL
+956 IQDTAAAFMKL

-998 VASILLTIVILY
+998 VASILLAIVILY

-1046 LLSVIGIIVGLFLG
+1046 LLSIIGIIVGLFLG

-1079 PTVSVFVYLVPIFS
+1079 PAVSVFVYLVPVFS

>member
-1 MKKSILNKDIWLSFR
+1 MKKSILNKDIRLSFR

-60 DLAVMSDYGVSKAD
+60 DLAVMSDYGISKAD

-79 TIPNAQVEYGYFT
+79 AVPNAQVEYGYFT

-147 NEEGTNDYA
+147 NEEGTTNYA
-156 LKQHTFTVTGF
+156 LKQHTFTVAGF

-186 GTLSAYAVVMPKT
+186 GTLSAYAMVTPKT

-388 KTDLQTKIAAL
+388 KTDLQTQIAAL

-606 TVTTMTRFVSE
+606 TVTTMMRFVSE

-683 YWEISLIALV
+683 YWEISLIALL

-792 GDIIKYDAVISQKHH
+792 GEIIKYDAVISQKHH

-828 CSIYQ
+828 RGIYQ

-853 TTGKDFH
+853 TTGKDFY

-998 VASILLTIVILY
+998 VASILLAIVILY

-1079 PTVSVFVYLVPIFS
+1079 PAVSVFVYLVPVFS

>member
-105 FSQTTN
+105 FSNTTN

-147 NEEGTNDYA
+147 NEEGTTNYA

-428 ARTELEKK
+428 VRTELEQK

-447 KSQEALYQAGLAQY
+447 KSQEALYQTGLAQY

-474 YDAGLAQYQNGQATL
+474 YDAGLAQYQSGQATL

-640 IYGLVSSLLGTVI
+640 VYGLVSSLLGTVM

-677 ALRLDF
+677 ALRLNF

-693 CSVLCGVAPALYIAH
+693 CSVLCGVVPALYIAH

-792 GDIIKYDAVISQKHH
+792 GEIIKYDAVISQKHH

-828 CSIYQ
+828 RGIYQ

-998 VASILLTIVILY
+998 VASILLAIVILY

-1079 PTVSVFVYLVPIFS
+1079 PAVSVFVYLVPVFS

>member
-982 IDVIV
+982 IDAIV

-998 VASILLTIVILY
+998 VASILLAIVILY

-1079 PTVSVFVYLVPIFS
+1079 PAVSVFVYLVPVFS
-1093 IIMILIVLG
+1093 IIMILIGLG

>member
-60 DLAVMSDYGVSKAD
+60 DLAVMSDYGISKAD

-79 TIPNAQVEYGYFT
+79 AVPNAQVEYGYFT
-92 DTVIG
+92 DTVVG

-147 NEEGTNDYA
+147 NEEGTNEYA

-251 KKQAQTKIADGEAKI
+251 KKQAQTKIAEGEAKI
-266 QTSQQALADA
+266 RTSQQVLADVR
-276 QQQLRNAQDQIDQKR
+276 QQLRNAQDQIDQKR

-315 AQAEQTLAS
+315 AQAEQILAS

-428 ARTELEKK
+428 VRTELEKK

-447 KSQEALYQAGLAQY
+447 KSQEALYQAGLTQY
-461 QSAAEALNAKQAE
+461 QSATETLNAKQAE
-474 YDAGLAQYQNGQATL
+474 YDAGLAQYQSGQATL
-489 KNKQADYQAGQ
+489 RNKQAEYQAGQ
-500 VRLAQAKQQIADGQ
+500 AQLAQAKQQIADGQ

-550 KAKDE
+550 KAKEE

-640 IYGLVSSLLGTVI
+640 VYGLVSSLLGTVM

-677 ALRLDF
+677 DLRLEF
-683 YWEISLIALV
+683 YWEISLIALL

-792 GDIIKYDAVISQKHH
+792 GEIIKYDAVISQKHH

-828 CSIYQ
+828 RGIYQ

-998 VASILLTIVILY
+998 VASILLAIVILY

-1079 PTVSVFVYLVPIFS
+1079 PAVSVFVYLVPVFS